1 MMKELR
7 QARTS
12 FRLMVLGLLA
22 FAWKVPAVQGQA
34 IPAEISVPAS
44 SQPAEIAVPVHGAP
58 KVGEGETGGPVPTL
72 HVYMNLAQI
81 PVLVLTPGH
90 ERLKKPVEV
99 SRFRVSLDAGPM
111 FKPAHVRVEG
121 DDPISLAILV
131 DAEHTQWELLDPL
144 AASAARVALVG
155 TFQSHD
161 RFSVYTLGCT
171 LTRSAQDIPANDVA
185 MRAAIASGL
194 DEWRHVQTLK
204 RKERPKCAQP
214 VGLWDAIAYVS
225 EALGK
230 LPGRRVLLVL
240 SNGSDP
246 GSRTPWKKAL
256 LDAQFHAVSVF
267 GLMEPDELPGSPLVT
282 ATSSTG
288 RHAFGSWKGPQDHEN
303 AFDAICEETGGVE
316 FGATPRTLDRSLTR
330 FVQML
335 RERYIV
341 EFPRPNA
348 AGKGFHTIDVD
359 IQKALAYIRPG
370 GITIPLPTA
379 QELSDPTTLP
389 HDPANDVPVGHRR
402 VLGPD

>member
-1 MMKELR
+1 
-7 QARTS
+7 
-12 FRLMVLGLLA
+12 
-22 FAWKVPAVQGQA
+22 
-34 IPAEISVPAS
+34 
-44 SQPAEIAVPVHGAP
+44 
-58 KVGEGETGGPVPTL
+58 
-72 HVYMNLAQI
+72 MNLAQI

-90 ERLKKPVEV
+90 ERLKKPVEE
-99 SRFRVSLDAGPM
+99 SRFRISLDSGPM

-121 DDPISLAILV
+121 DDPLSLAILV
-131 DAEHTQWELLDPL
+131 DAEHTQPELLDQLP
-144 AASAARVALVG
+144 ASAARVALVG

-171 LTRSAQDIPANDVA
+171 LTRSAQDIPANGVA

-194 DEWRHVQTLK
+194 GEWRRVRTFK
-204 RKERPKCAQP
+204 RKERPECAQP
-214 VGLWDAIAYVS
+214 VGLWDAIAYVT

-240 SNGSDP
+240 SAGTDS
-246 GSRTPWKKAL
+246 GSRTPWKQAL
-256 LDAQFHAVSVF
+256 FDAQFHAVSVF
-267 GLMEPDELPGSPLVT
+267 GVMEPDELPGSPLAT

-288 RHAFGSWKGPQDHEN
+288 RHAFGSWTGPQDHEN

-316 FGATPRTLDRSLTR
+316 FGATPRTLDKSLTR

-341 EFPRPNA
+341 EFPRPTA
-348 AGKGFHTIDVD
+348 AGQGFHTIDVE
-359 IQKALAYIRPG
+359 IQKGFAYIRPG